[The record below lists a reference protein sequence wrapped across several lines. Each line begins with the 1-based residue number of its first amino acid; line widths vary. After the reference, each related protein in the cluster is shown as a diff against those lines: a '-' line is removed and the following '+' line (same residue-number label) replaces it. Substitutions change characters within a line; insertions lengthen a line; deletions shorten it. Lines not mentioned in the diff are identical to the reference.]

1 LHLSD
6 DELLARRSV
15 LLLPREP
22 MTTITFLCP
31 LPSMDIAMLI
41 ARVVPG
47 LRERAFLAVARPK
60 TGPWILSPAGAQT
73 LLEHGGGK
81 YTFQDTLGDA
91 ARAVRVHQALKL
103 LSAVIVIEPP
113 APILLEP
120 PVEVLP
126 VAAPA
131 PAPAPA
137 PAVEAVEAVVI
148 EPVAPAPAPIRQ
160 SFPAQRTKRRFA

>member
-1 LHLSD
+1 
-6 DELLARRSV
+6 
-15 LLLPREP
+15 
-22 MTTITFLCP
+22 
-31 LPSMDIAMLI
+31 MDIAMLI

>member
-1 LHLSD
+1 
-6 DELLARRSV
+6 
-15 LLLPREP
+15 

-31 LPSMDIAMLI
+31 LPSMDIAMLV

-47 LRERAFLAVARPK
+47 LRERAFLAVSRPK

-73 LLEHGGGK
+73 LMEHGGGK

-91 ARAVRVHQALKL
+91 ACAGRVHQALKL
-103 LSAVIVIEPP
+103 LSAKIVIEPP
-113 APILLEP
+113 APIAQEP
-120 PVEVLP
+120 APVEVLP

-137 PAVEAVEAVVI
+137 VEPAVEAAVEAAVV
-148 EPVAPAPAPIRQ
+148 EPAAPAPTPIRQ